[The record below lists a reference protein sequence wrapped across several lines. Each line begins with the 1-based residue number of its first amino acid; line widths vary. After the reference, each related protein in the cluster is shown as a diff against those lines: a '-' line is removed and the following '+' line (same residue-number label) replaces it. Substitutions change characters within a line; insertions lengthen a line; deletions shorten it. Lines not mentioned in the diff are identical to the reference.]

1 MWQLFF
7 GSILLSLV
15 HAAIPN
21 HWLPVVAIG
30 KAERW
35 TLRETLLVSG
45 ISGIAHTLSTV
56 IIGITIGFIGNRL
69 NESYTF
75 IS

>member
-30 KAERW
+30 KAENW
-35 TLRETLLVSG
+35 SQRETLLVAG
-45 ISGIAHTLSTV
+45 ISGFAHTLSTV
-56 IIGITIGFIGNRL
+56 LVGITIGIIAQYHHR
-69 NESYTF
+69 
-75 IS
+75 